1 MIQCRSDEGVW
12 AGQAGCGW
20 SGVAGV
26 AVGGA
31 FDVVGVVAGAF
42 DRAGAGAVS
51 TWLEPVTQEFGDGVG
66 DSGVQALRG

>member
-1 MIQCRSDEGVW
+1 
-12 AGQAGCGW
+12 
-20 SGVAGV
+20 VAGV

-51 TWLEPVTQEFGDGVG
+51 TWREPVTQEFGDGVG